1 MGEAEHRAARIAVIG
16 AEQEAIERLVELD
29 GRLTV
34 GDFTADFGTR
44 HDRIDRCAGLLIA
57 DGIDDSESADAA
69 CAMTRDFLQS
79 DKPVLAF
86 GSGARVLIEAIGGH
100 EFEPRVDA
108 NELGSLGDGS
118 PRRNTI
124 FLTVGSKTAMTI
136 GGSGWVTIRD
146 VALHPL
152 PLSHLSP
159 NMMPAALTE
168 SSDVVA
174 FEVPGH
180 KWVIGVT
187 WDLTLVGN
195 LPSGFGYVF
204 EAFVDRTVG

>member
-1 MGEAEHRAARIAVIG
+1 MGEAEQRAAQIAVIG
-16 AEQEAIERLVELD
+16 AEQEAIERLVALD
-29 GRLTV
+29 VRLTV
-34 GDFTADFGTR
+34 GNFTADFGAPQG
-44 HDRIDRCAGLLIA
+44 RIDVCAGLLIA
-57 DGIDDSESADAA
+57 DGIDDSEFADAA

-86 GSGARVLIEAIGGH
+86 GAGARVLNEAMGGH
-100 EFEPRVDA
+100 EFEPSVDVG
-108 NELGSLGDGS
+108 EPDMSDDGS
-118 PRRNTI
+118 PRRDTI

-159 NMMPAALTE
+159 NMMPSALTE

-187 WDLTLVGN
+187 WDLTLVGK
-195 LPSGFGYVF
+195 LPSGFGNVF

>member
-1 MGEAEHRAARIAVIG
+1 MGEAEQTAAQIAVIG
-16 AEQEAIERLVELD
+16 ARQVALERLVALD

-34 GDFTADFGTR
+34 GDFTAEFGTGQ
-44 HDRIDRCAGLLIA
+44 DRSDLCEGLLIA
-57 DGIDDSESADAA
+57 DGIGDTVSADVA

-86 GSGARVLIEAIGGH
+86 GAGARVLNEAMGGH
-100 EFEPRVDA
+100 EFESSVDA
-108 NELGSLGDGS
+108 SELESSADEP
-118 PRRNTI
+118 PRITI

-174 FEVPGH
+174 FEAPGH

-187 WDLTLVGN
+187 WDLTLVGK
-195 LPSGFGYVF
+195 LPSGFGNLF